1 MIHRPTLRSAAPDH
15 AAPVT
20 AGGPMSRLLRTCS
33 SLLLALALGGPLAAL
48 ETSLLQFNGQ
58 GGAVVNA
65 GTGMITIY
73 EVTNAQSTRK
83 SVFNFLSD
91 MALLEAK
98 IKGEINGSVF
108 SELRTGTENMDP
120 VVETLIQKMF
130 RKEATK
136 EQKDKGKPSDQV
148 LVREAEEA
156 FWAKSP
162 AYDGVVQ
169 VAYGPKKMMV
179 VIPAKHVVLFYEVSD
194 PLHPTFAGSYN
205 FGPAL
210 YVALGYNT
218 LPNPID
224 IASQLQLD
232 TEEQKKL
239 QESFKQTEDGGPA
252 QAAKCEIWCAN
263 SGDFFALVDAA
274 NNKVILFEDVGKKI
288 ALRSVR
294 SISADLAIPVG
305 FHAEPDEVAALQ
317 TLIKDNKTVG
327 ETLKEMGLTPFDQYT
342 LRAFVNHIQVGEES
356 KKAEALQA
364 TKNNSQIVL
373 DFTGQRK
380 LLVYNLQGSGNSL
393 ELASARDYT
402 FEVGLNTVAR
412 FANNR
417 VNGPRLWDNAKENL
431 KAGRTKSALSV
442 LESAIK
448 MTPLVTA
455 AAAKDQGFK
464 KLKDAD
470 KEAFDALIETGTK
483 ANEEL
488 KTTVKTIVE
497 EAAEARDKAKKKK

>member
-1 MIHRPTLRSAAPDH
+1 
-15 AAPVT
+15 
-20 AGGPMSRLLRTCS
+20 MSRLLRTCS

-83 SVFNFLSD
+83 SVFNFLAD
-91 MALLEAK
+91 LALLEAK
-98 IKGEINGSVF
+98 IMGEVNGAVF
-108 SELRTGTENMDP
+108 SQLRTGTENMDP
-120 VVETLIQKMF
+120 SVEVLIQKMF
-130 RKEATK
+130 SKEISE
-136 EQKDKGKPSDQV
+136 EQKKRGRPSDQA
-148 LVREAEEA
+148 LVREAEDA
-156 FWAKSP
+156 FWAKSAP
-162 AYDGVVQ
+162 YDGVVQ
-169 VAYGPKKMMV
+169 VAYGAKKMMV
-179 VIPAKHVVLFYEVSD
+179 AIPAKHAVLFYDVQD
-194 PLHPTFAGSYN
+194 PLRPTFAGCYN

-218 LPNPID
+218 QPNPID
-224 IASQLQLD
+224 IVSQLDLD
-232 TEEQKKL
+232 PEEKKKL
-239 QESFKQTEDGGPA
+239 QDSFKHTEDFGAVP
-252 QAAKCEIWCAN
+252 AAKSELWCAN
-263 SGDFFALVDAA
+263 SGDFYALVDAA
-274 NNKVILFEDVGKKI
+274 NNKIILFEDTGKKI

-305 FHAEPDEVAALQ
+305 FRAEPDEVAALQ
-317 TLIKDNKTVG
+317 ALIKDNKTVA
-327 ETLKEMGLTPFDQYT
+327 ETLKEMGLTPFDQHT
-342 LRAFVNHIQVGEES
+342 LRAFVNHIQVGEDA
-356 KKAEALQA
+356 KRAAALQA
-364 TKNNSQIVL
+364 TKNNTQIAL

-380 LLVYNLQGSGNSL
+380 LLIYNLQGSGNSL

-417 VNGPRLWDNAKENL
+417 VNGPTLLGNARDNL
-431 KAGRTKSALSV
+431 KAGRVKSALAV
-442 LESAIK
+442 LGSAIK

-470 KEAFDALIETGTK
+470 KDAFDKLIEEGTK
-483 ANEEL
+483 AEEEL
-488 KTTVKTIVE
+488 KATFKTIVE
-497 EAAEARDKAKKKK
+497 EAAEAREKAKKTAK